1 VSHEGS
7 AHRSDP
13 PSGQPGVMTVT
24 GQHPTVPAGPS
35 VGELLA
41 HRYRLDE
48 HLDNDAAGRQIWRGT
63 DTVLR
68 RPVALVVRQ
77 PGGEPAAAML
87 TAAVAASHLQHP
99 HLVSVYDAI
108 DETDR
113 AYLVREWVPG
123 VALRDVLNGST
134 LDAERATLVTH
145 AIAEAVSA
153 LHTAGIVHGNIHPGT
168 VLVADDGRVV
178 LTDAHADG
186 PADAEADVRALGAI
200 LYASLTAR
208 WPYAEAGHATLPDAV
223 RDNAG
228 RLASPRQVRGGV
240 PRHLDEMA
248 MELLNPRGAAPSAAD
263 VAAELA
269 RLVMQG
275 VESEYDEVGPM
286 GFTAA
291 EPTGTRRR
299 GSGRLLV
306 GVVILIAIAVI
317 GTVAA
322 VKVLGPNDSNP
333 SGPGGV
339 GAPTTSVTAGQSAG
353 TPVAIAANRVRIV
366 DPPNGDRKEVRDA
379 GLAVDGDANT
389 GWSTQTYNKPYF
401 GGSKAGTGIKQGMGI
416 LIDLGEAKSIM
427 SVRVSLSQKGA
438 SLELRGGQ
446 SDPGSGIDATDL
458 TAARTAD
465 GDVVKN
471 FVAISPAIEDWDGTV
486 VNFAVA
492 ADQAPVRYL
501 MVFLTKLPEK
511 KPGSFGVTVNEITVL
526 AR

>member
-1 VSHEGS
+1 
-7 AHRSDP
+7 
-13 PSGQPGVMTVT
+13 MTVT
-24 GQHPTVPAGPS
+24 GQHPTVPAGPSGPS

-108 DETDR
+108 DENER

-123 VALRDVLNGST
+123 VALRDVLSGST

-153 LHTAGIVHGNIHPGT
+153 LHAAGIAHGNVHPGT
-168 VLVADDGRVV
+168 VLIADDGRVV

-186 PADAEADVRALGAI
+186 PADAEADVRALGGI

-208 WPYAEAGHATLPDAV
+208 WPYAEAGHSTLPDAV

-248 MELLNPRGAAPSAAD
+248 MELLNPRGAVPSAAD

-275 VESEYDEVGPM
+275 VESEYDETGPM
-286 GFTAA
+286 GFAA
-291 EPTGTRRR
+291 TEPTGARRR
-299 GSGRLLV
+299 GSGRLLI

-317 GTVAA
+317 GTMAA
-322 VKVLGPNDSNP
+322 VKVLSPPATGS
-333 SGPGGV
+333 SGPSNAGSPSATV
-339 GAPTTSVTAGQSAG
+339 TSGQSAG
-353 TPVAIAANRVRIV
+353 TPVNILANQVRIV
-366 DPPNGDRKEVRDA
+366 DPPNGDRHEVRDA
-379 GLAVDGDANT
+379 GLAVDGDATT

-401 GGSKAGTGIKQGMGI
+401 GGAKAGAGIKPGMGI
-416 LIDLGEAKSIM
+416 LIDLGEAKPIM

-446 SDPGSGIDATDL
+446 ADPGAGVDQTDL
-458 TAARTAD
+458 VAARTAD
-465 GDVVKN
+465 GEVMKD
-471 FVAISPAIEDWDGTV
+471 FVAISPPIEDWDGTV
-486 VNFAVA
+486 ANFAVA

-501 MVFLTKLPEK
+501 MVWLTKLPEK
-511 KPGSFGVTVNEITVL
+511 KAGSFGITVNEITVL